1 MDNKLKLDL
10 IEVLKKLAKYNSENI
25 YELYFRVRT
34 NKNVVQKMSK
44 RDMLILRVVL
54 FEANQK
60 ESNCDDV
67 LLKYITEK
75 LKKLTNLP

>member
-54 FEANQK
+54 FEANQRD
-60 ESNCDDV
+60 SDCDDV

>member
-25 YELYFRVRT
+25 YELYFQVRT

-54 FEANQK
+54 FEANQRD
-60 ESNCDDV
+60 SDCDDV

>member
-10 IEVLKKLAKYNSENI
+10 IEVLKNLTKYNSENI

-34 NKNVVQKMSK
+34 NKNLLQKMSK

-54 FEANQK
+54 FEANKK
-60 ESNCDDV
+60 EANCDDV

>member
-25 YELYFRVRT
+25 YELYFRVRA

-60 ESNCDDV
+60 ECNSNDV

>member
-1 MDNKLKLDL
+1 MDNKLKLEL
-10 IEVLKKLAKYNSENI
+10 IEVLKDLTKYNSENI
-25 YELYFRVRT
+25 YELYFRTRV
-34 NKNVVQKMSK
+34 NKNVLQKMSK